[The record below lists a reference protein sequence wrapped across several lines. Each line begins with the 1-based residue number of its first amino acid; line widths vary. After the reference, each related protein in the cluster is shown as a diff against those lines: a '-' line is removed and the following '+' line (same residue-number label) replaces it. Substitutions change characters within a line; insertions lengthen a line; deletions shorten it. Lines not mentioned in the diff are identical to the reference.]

1 MTDYG
6 ADFVKKV
13 KPFGAVMILLISAIG
28 TIMLFTADMGVP
40 ARHEPLHSTE
50 YYLQSYDTMT
60 GLLEELEQHIFPAFD
75 TDIQGRVEFSDG
87 NYHLVII
94 TDRTFIGRV
103 RAVLER
109 DFDPVLFEFEEA

>member
-13 KPFGAVMILLISAIG
+13 KPIGAVLILLISAIG
-28 TIMLFTADMGVP
+28 TLMLFTADMGVP

-60 GLLEELEQHIFPAFD
+60 KLLEELERYIFPAFD
-75 TDIQGRVEFSDG
+75 TDIRGRIELSNG

-94 TDRTFIGRV
+94 TEQTFIGRV

-109 DFDPVLFEFEEA
+109 DFDSVLFEFES